1 VDRIGTLARLP
12 GHRFGKWIVLVLWLA
27 VLAVFGP
34 LAGQLSSVE
43 NNEQA
48 SWLPSDAESVE
59 VIALAQPFQAR
70 GEVPTI
76 VVYEKAGG
84 FDQADL
90 AVIADHAQ
98 RFAALDLVESDVV
111 GPVLSREPTP
121 EAARVIVPVK
131 AGDDIMEKL
140 PGVVD
145 QLRGIAGDSAGGMA
159 VHVTGPGGMAA
170 DQANAFAGID
180 GTLLFAALAVVIVM
194 LLLTYRSPVLW
205 LLPVIAAGAALGTSR
220 GIVYLIARDSDLT
233 VNTQSAAIMM
243 VLVFGAGTDYALL
256 LVARYREE
264 LRRHAD
270 RHEAMAIARHRAG
283 PAILASAATV
293 AAGLLCLLFANLNST
308 AALGSVA
315 AIGIGIAVLSMLTL
329 LPALLVI
336 FGRWVFWPVRPAF
349 GSADQAVT
357 SRWARLGRAI
367 AGRPR
372 LTWVAT
378 ALVLGV
384 VALGTLGLPANGL
397 TNAGTFTGTPDSV
410 VGQQVLAQHFPA
422 GAGQPI
428 QVVARADRAEEVRA
442 TFAGVDGIGS
452 VTPPVVR
459 GELAYLEGVTEVG
472 PDSQE
477 ARATVLRVRD
487 ALRGVDGAAAK
498 VGGVTAMRVDT
509 VAGDVRDRTLIIPIV
524 LAVVFLILMGLLRS
538 VLAPLVLIATV
549 VLSFFAALG
558 ISAFFFDR
566 VFGLDGTTSAFPLF
580 VFVFLVAL
588 GVDYNIFLM
597 SRVHEEAKQWGTRR
611 GMLTGLS
618 ATGGVITSA
627 GLVLAGTFAV
637 LTTIPLVFIAELGF
651 AVAVGVLIDTFLVRA
666 VLVTALTLDIGR
678 WMWWPSKLMHKRDV
692 PAEVEVASQ
701 PEPVD
706 RVWQGSTVP

>member
-1 VDRIGTLARLP
+1 MDRIGALARLP
-12 GHRFGKWIVLVLWLA
+12 AHRFGKWIVLVLWLA
-27 VLAVFGP
+27 LLAGFGP
-34 LAGQLSSVE
+34 FAGQLSSVE

-48 SWLPSDAESVE
+48 SWLPGDAESVE
-59 VIALAQPFQAR
+59 VLTLAQPFRAR
-70 GEVPTI
+70 SEVPAI
-76 VVYEKAGG
+76 VVYEKPGG
-84 FDQADL
+84 IDEADL
-90 AVIADHAQ
+90 AVIAGHAR
-98 RFAALDLVESDVV
+98 RFAELDLVESEVV
-111 GPVLSREPTP
+111 GPVVSGEPTP
-121 EAARVIVPVK
+121 EAAQVIVPVK

-145 QLRGIAGDSAGGMA
+145 QLRGIAGDGPDGMA

-205 LLPVIAAGAALGTSR
+205 LLPVIAAGAALATSR
-220 GIVYLIARDSDLT
+220 GIVYLIARDTGLT

-270 RHEAMAIARHRAG
+270 RHEAMGIALHRAG
-283 PAILASAATV
+283 PTIVASAATV
-293 AAGLLCLLFANLNST
+293 AAGLLCLLFADLNST

-315 AIGIGIAVLSMLTL
+315 AIGIGIALLSMLTL

-336 FGRWVFWPVRPAF
+336 FGRWMFWPARPAY
-349 GSADQAVT
+349 GSADPAT
-357 SRWARLGRAI
+357 AGLWARLGRGVAR
-367 AGRPR
+367 RPR
-372 LTWVAT
+372 VTWVA
-378 ALVLGV
+378 ASLALGV
-384 VALGTLGLPANGL
+384 VALGTLSLQPSGL
-397 TNAGTFTGTPDSV
+397 TNAETFTGTPDSV
-410 VGQQVLAQHFPA
+410 VGQQVLADHFPA

-428 QVVARADRAEEVRA
+428 QVVARADRADEVRA
-442 TFAGVDGIGS
+442 GFAGVDGIRS
-452 VTPPVVR
+452 VTAPAVR
-459 GELAYLEGVTEVG
+459 DGLVYLEGVTQVD
-472 PDSQE
+472 PDSPE
-477 ARATVLRVRD
+477 ARATVERVRD
-487 ALRGVDGAAAK
+487 ELRGIDGADAK

-524 LAVVFLILMGLLRS
+524 LGVVFLILVALLRS
-538 VLAPLVLIATV
+538 VLAPILLIATV

-558 ISAFFFDR
+558 ISSFFFSQ
-566 VFGLDGTTSAFPLF
+566 VFGYEHTTAAFPLF

-597 SRVHEEAKQWGTRR
+597 SRVHEEAKRWGTRR
-611 GMLTGLS
+611 GMLIGLS

-637 LTTIPLVFIAELGF
+637 LTTIPLVFIAQLGF

-692 PAEVEVASQ
+692 PAEEASQ
-701 PEPVD
+701 PEPAD
-706 RVWQGSTVP
+706 RVRETSTVP

>member
-1 VDRIGTLARLP
+1 VDRFGALTKLP
-12 GHRFGKWIVLVLWLA
+12 GHRFGKWVVLVLWLA
-27 VLAVFGP
+27 MLAVLGP
-34 LAGQLSSVE
+34 FAGQLNSVL

-48 SWLPSDAESVE
+48 SWLPGDAESVE
-59 VIALAQPFQAR
+59 VIALAEPFRAR
-70 GEVPTI
+70 AEVPTI
-76 VVYEKAGG
+76 VVYEKPGG
-84 FDQADL
+84 FDEADL
-90 AVIADHAQ
+90 ATIAGHAE
-98 RFAALDLVESDVV
+98 RFAGLALVESDVV

-145 QLRGIAGDSAGGMA
+145 ELRDIAGDGAGGMD
-159 VHVTGPGGMAA
+159 VHISGPGGMAA
-170 DQANAFAGID
+170 DQANSFAGID
-180 GTLLFAALAVVIVM
+180 RTLLLPALAVVIVM

-205 LLPVIAAGAALGTSR
+205 LLPVIAAVAALVTSR
-220 GIVYLIARDSDLT
+220 GIVYLIAENSDLT

-270 RHEAMAIARHRAG
+270 RHEAMAIALRRAG
-283 PAILASAATV
+283 PTILASAATV
-293 AAGLLCLLFANLNST
+293 AAGLLCLLFADLNST

-336 FGRWVFWPVRPAF
+336 FGRWVFWPARPAY
-349 GSADQAVT
+349 GSTDHIAT
-357 SRWARLGRAI
+357 SRWARLGQTI
-367 AGRPR
+367 ARRPR

-378 ALVLGV
+378 TLALGV
-384 VALGTLGLPANGL
+384 VALGTLGLEANGL
-397 TNAGTFTGTPDSV
+397 TNAGTFTGKPDSV
-410 VGQQVLAQHFPA
+410 VGQQVLAEHFPA

-428 QVVARADRAEEVRA
+428 QVVASADRADQVR
-442 TFAGVDGIGS
+442 TRFAGVDGIES
-452 VTPPVVR
+452 VTDPVVR
-459 GELAYLEGVTEVG
+459 DGLAYLEGVTGVV
-472 PDSQE
+472 PDSPE
-477 ARATVLRVRD
+477 ARATVHRVRD
-487 ALRGVDGAAAK
+487 ALRGVDGTVK
-498 VGGVTAMRVDT
+498 VGGVTAIRVDT

-524 LAVVFLILMGLLRS
+524 LGVVFLILAGLLRS
-538 VLAPLVLIATV
+538 VLAPVLLIATV
-549 VLSFFAALG
+549 VLSFFVALG
-558 ISAFFFDR
+558 ISALFFEH
-566 VFGLDGTTSAFPLF
+566 VFGFDGATAAFPLF

-597 SRVHEEAKQWGTRR
+597 TRVHEEAKQWGTRR
-611 GMLTGLS
+611 GTLIGLS

-637 LTTIPLVFIAELGF
+637 LTTIPLVFIVELGF
-651 AVAVGVLIDTFLVRA
+651 AVAVGVLIDTFIVRA

-678 WMWWPSKLMHKRDV
+678 WVWWPSKLMHKLDV
-692 PAEVEVASQ
+692 SAEEAGQPGPA
-701 PEPVD
+701 D
-706 RVWQGSTVP
+706 RSWQDSTAR